1 MLSLL
6 KYLYRT
12 IERIQVVRPRCFG
25 KLSMTVFLLSGYWS
39 ACGQQPVPRVYTYVE
54 QMPEL
59 PSGGGMATVVMEL
72 FKQLKL
78 PKQAIEENYGRAMIY
93 FEVDPI
99 GAVQH
104 TQLLH
109 SSGSASLDKAL
120 LAAAKS
126 LPHFI
131 PGRQH
136 GRVVTVSMTLPIT
149 CIKPQ

>member
-59 PSGGGMATVVMEL
+59 PSGGMATIVTEL
-72 FKQLKL
+72 FKRFKL

-104 TQLLH
+104 TRLLH
-109 SSGSASLDKAL
+109 SSGSVSLDKAL
-120 LAAAKS
+120 LAATKA
-126 LPHFI
+126 LPRFT
-131 PGRQH
+131 PGHQH
-136 GRVVTVSMTLPIT
+136 GQPVTVSITLPIS